1 MIFRWNGRPIEARPG
16 DTIAIALW
24 RHGIRA
30 VGFSRKRHRPLG
42 VAGHVVQGALVTVD
56 GRPHVH
62 ADHTVAVSG
71 MDVWQQGGWPHPRF
85 DLLKLARVLPQRWTR
100 GGFER
105 PYWLR
110 SGTKRF
116 ELWERLLMSLAGEVD
131 PPKIRVPAPAGLR
144 WNGDVVVVGG
154 GPAGVRAANAA
165 AAAGQKVCLVS
176 RSRQA
181 ESYANSLGHSPSVI
195 DSRVVTLF
203 GHEAAGIYRR
213 GTVVLAVPRQPEA
226 AASALVC
233 RRLVIATGRESVG
246 PIVPGHNLPGVFDSR
261 TALRWAPALG
271 SDLGPTVVVGTGAE
285 SQVADALRRH
295 GVDVIALSAA
305 SALRE
310 ILGRG
315 AVRGARFDGGTVAC
329 RSLVHAGP
337 WIANNALAFQASASG
352 TLRLTQTS
360 LPSNVQVAGS
370 AADATETLALRPD
383 VDLSRVSVCACMD
396 VSAQEIVSCLDSGER
411 HVEEIKRS
419 TACGMGPCQGF
430 PCWETMRSV
439 MSSATGSPISD
450 VPSSRP
456 PCRGITVAQAAGL
469 DGLIDL
475 E

>member
-1 MIFRWNGRPIEARPG
+1 MIFRWNGRTVEARPG

-24 RHGIRA
+24 RHGIRG
-30 VGFSRKRHRPLG
+30 VGYSRKRHRPLG
-42 VAGHVVQGALVTVD
+42 AAGHVVQGALVTVD

-62 ADHTVAVSG
+62 ADHTVVVSG
-71 MDVWQQGGWPHPRF
+71 MDVRQQGSWPHPRF
-85 DLLKLARVLPQRWTR
+85 DLLKLARGLPQRWTR

-110 SGTKRF
+110 SGTRRF

-131 PPKIRVPAPAGLR
+131 PPKFRAPLPAGR
-144 WNGDVVVVGG
+144 RGDGDVVVVGG
-154 GPAGVRAANAA
+154 GPAGVNAANAA
-165 AAAGQKVCLVS
+165 AAAGQRVYLVS

-181 ESYANSLGHSPSVI
+181 ESYASSLGRSPSVI
-195 DSRVVTLF
+195 DSRVTTLF

-226 AASALVC
+226 AASTLVC
-233 RRLVIATGRESVG
+233 RQLVIATGRESVG
-246 PIVPGHNLPGVFDSR
+246 PLVAGRDLPGVLDSR

-271 SDLGPTVVVGTGAE
+271 SDLGPTVVVGTGTE
-285 SQVADALRRH
+285 RQVADALRRH
-295 GVDVIALSAA
+295 GVEIVAISEA
-305 SALRE
+305 SSLQE
-310 ILGRG
+310 ILGHD
-315 AVRGARFDGGTVAC
+315 AVRGARFNGRTIAC

-337 WIANNALAFQASASG
+337 WVTNDNLAFQASASG
-352 TLRLTQTS
+352 TLRLTRAS
-360 LPSNVQVAGS
+360 LPSNVEVVGS
-370 AADATETLALRPD
+370 ATVANEALTLGPD
-383 VDLSRVSVCACMD
+383 IDRSRVSVCACMD
-396 VSAQEIVSCLDSGER
+396 VSAQEIISRLDNGET

-439 MSSATGSPISD
+439 ISSATGSPIAD
-450 VPSSRP
+450 VPTSRP

-469 DGLIDL
+469 DGLLDL

>member
-1 MIFRWNGRPIEARPG
+1 MRFQWNGRPVEAGPG

-24 RHGIRA
+24 RHGICV
-30 VGFSRKRHRPLG
+30 VGYSRKRHRPLG
-42 VAGHVVQGALVTVD
+42 AAGHVVQGALVTVD

-62 ADHTVAVSG
+62 ADHTAVVSG
-71 MDVWQQGGWPHPRF
+71 MDVWQQGSWPHPRF
-85 DLLKLARVLPQRWTR
+85 DLLKLVRGLPQRWTR
-100 GGFER
+100 SGFER

-116 ELWERLLMSLAGEVD
+116 ELWERLLMTLAGEVN

-144 WNGDVVVVGG
+144 WDGDVVVVGG
-154 GPAGVRAANAA
+154 GPAGVQAANTA

-176 RSRQA
+176 RSGRA
-181 ESYANSLGHSPSVI
+181 ESYASSLGHSPSVI
-195 DSRVVTLF
+195 DSRIMTLF
-203 GHEAAGIYRR
+203 EHEAAGVYRR
-213 GTVVLAVPRQPEA
+213 GAVVLAVPRQPEA

-246 PIVPGHNLPGVFDSR
+246 PVVPGRNLPGVFDSR

-295 GVDVIALSAA
+295 GVDIVALSAA

-310 ILGRG
+310 ILGRE

-337 WIANNALAFQASASG
+337 WVTNNALAFQASASG
-352 TLRLTQTS
+352 TLRLAQAS
-360 LPSNVQVAGS
+360 LPPNVQVVGS
-370 AADATETLALRPD
+370 ATVANETLALRPD
-383 VDLSRVSVCACMD
+383 VDLSRVSICACMD
-396 VSAQEIVSCLDSGER
+396 VSAQEIVSCLDNGER

-419 TACGMGPCQGF
+419 TTCGMGPCQGF
-430 PCWETMRSV
+430 PCWETMCSV

-450 VPSSRP
+450 MPTCRP
-456 PCRGITVAQAAGL
+456 PRRGITVAQAAGL

>member
-1 MIFRWNGRPIEARPG
+1 MIFRWNGRAVEARPG

-30 VGFSRKRHRPLG
+30 VGYSRKRHRPLG
-42 VAGHVVQGALVTVD
+42 AAGHVVQGALVTVD

-62 ADHTVAVSG
+62 ADHTVVVSG

-85 DLLKLARVLPQRWTR
+85 DLLKLAQWLPQRWTR

-131 PPKIRVPAPAGLR
+131 PPEIRTPAPAGLR
-144 WNGDVVVVGG
+144 WDGDVVVVGG
-154 GPAGVRAANAA
+154 GPAGVRVANTA

-176 RSRQA
+176 RSRQT
-181 ESYANSLGHSPSVI
+181 ESYVSSLGRSPSPI
-195 DSRVVTLF
+195 DSRITTLF
-203 GHEAAGIYRR
+203 GHEAAGVYRK
-213 GTVVLAVPRQPEA
+213 GTVVLAVPRQPQA
-226 AASALVC
+226 AAATLVC
-233 RRLVIATGRESVG
+233 RQLVIATGRESMG
-246 PIVPGHNLPGVFDSR
+246 PIVPGHDLPGVLDSR

-271 SDLGPTVVVGTGAE
+271 SDLGPTAVVGTGTE
-285 SQVADALRRH
+285 SEVATALRRH
-295 GVDVIALSAA
+295 GVEIIAA
-305 SALRE
+305 SAVSALQE
-310 ILGRG
+310 ILGHE
-315 AVRGARFDGGTVAC
+315 AVRGARFNGSTVAC

-337 WIANNALAFQASASG
+337 WVTNNALAFQASASG
-352 TLRLTQTS
+352 TLRLTRAS
-360 LPSNVQVAGS
+360 LPPNVEVVGS
-370 AADATETLALRPD
+370 ATAANETLTLGPD

-396 VSAQEIVSCLDSGER
+396 VSAQEIVRCLENGET
-411 HVEEIKRS
+411 HVEAIKRS
-419 TACGMGPCQGF
+419 TTCGMGPCQGF

-439 MSSATGSPISD
+439 ISRATGRPIMD
-450 VPSSRP
+450 VPTARP

-469 DGLIDL
+469 DGLLDP